1 MGPSRAVV
9 LPFGVP
15 PAFRGLGLGLA
26 AMLHTFFRVQDTN
39 MALVQV
45 IARPRE
51 HDVTA
56 HAVEALV
63 PPQAWRDM
71 PGVEDTPEHVQL
83 VVTGALQ
90 PPTEGRGAL
99 QIVAFDARSLE
110 VRAKIEAPLDEQD
123 AGAVLVR
130 GLREL
135 ALRVDGDLGPLADL
149 ESVSW
154 EALESVLRAER
165 CTMIDPERGEPHDR
179 LAAVLHLARAIA
191 DAPQARFA
199 AGRLAA
205 LALDTSHRTGI
216 DSRIAASALRALV
229 GAISDAP
236 QHVEL
241 LEATSVMHLRAG
253 DPANAE
259 VVALRALGL
268 DGARGRV
275 YAMLSEARRQ
285 QGNLDGAEEAVR
297 TGIARAPTDFIL
309 LTEQGSIFA
318 LRGDDASA
326 RAAWDRALEIAPGF
340 PPAFVN
346 LAMLAGRSG
355 DSLMAQQL
363 VDHALALAHPPLE
376 TLRHA
381 AQLALAAE
389 PPGTARAARVAA
401 LCRSFLAQ
409 APQAEMAMRILADAL
424 EELGETDELGP
435 LREKLAKLQAREPAV
450 AKKAS
455 WIDRLLGRKS
465 T

>member
-1 MGPSRAVV
+1 MGDSRAVV

-15 PAFRGLGLGLA
+15 EGSRGLGLGLA
-26 AMLHTFFRVQDTN
+26 ALLHDFFRVQTTR

-51 HDVTA
+51 HDA
-56 HAVEALV
+56 KSHAVEALV

-71 PGVEDTPEHVQL
+71 PGVEDTPAHVQL

-90 PPTEGRGAL
+90 PPAEGRGAL
-99 QIVAFDARSLE
+99 QILAFDARSLE
-110 VRAKIEAPLDEQD
+110 LRAKIDAPLDDQD
-123 AGAVLVR
+123 AGTVLVR
-130 GLREL
+130 SLREL
-135 ALRVDGDLGPLADL
+135 AERIDGDLGLLADL
-149 ESVSW
+149 EGVPW

-165 CTMIDPERGEPHDR
+165 CTMVDPAHGDAHDR

-205 LALDTSHRTGI
+205 LALDTSHRPGI
-216 DSRIAASALRALV
+216 DARIAASALRALV

-268 DGARGRV
+268 ASERGRL

-297 TGIARAPTDFIL
+297 MGMARAPEDFIL
-309 LTEQGSIFA
+309 LTEQGSILA
-318 LRGDDASA
+318 LRGDDANA
-326 RAAWDRALEIAPGF
+326 RAAWDRALELAPGF

-346 LAMLAGRSG
+346 LAMLAGRTSDG
-355 DSLMAQQL
+355 LVAQHL

-381 AQLALAAE
+381 AQLAMAAE

-401 LCRSFLAQ
+401 LCRAFLAQ
-409 APQAEMAMRILADAL
+409 APQAEMAMRILAGAL
-424 EELGETDELGP
+424 EELGETEELGRV
-435 LREKLAKLQAREPAV
+435 REKLAKLPV
-450 AKKAS
+450 AETAAPRKAS
-455 WIDRLLGRKS
+455 WIDRLLGRK
-465 T
+465 

>member
-15 PAFRGLGLGLA
+15 SASRGLGLGLA
-26 AMLHTFFRVQDTN
+26 GLLHSFFRVQNTT

-45 IARPRE
+45 VARPRE
-51 HDVTA
+51 NDVAA

-90 PPTEGRGAL
+90 PPAEGRGAL
-99 QIVAFDARSLE
+99 QIVAFDARTLE
-110 VRAKIEAPLDEQD
+110 LRAKIDAPLDEHD
-123 AGAVLVR
+123 AGPVLVR
-130 GLREL
+130 SLREL
-135 ALRVDGDLGPLADL
+135 AERIDGDPGPLVEL
-149 ESVSW
+149 EGVSW
-154 EALESVLRAER
+154 DALESVLRAER

-179 LAAVLHLARAIA
+179 LAAVLHLARAVA
-191 DAPQARFA
+191 DAPQSRFA

-205 LALDTSHRTGI
+205 LALDTSYRAGI

-236 QHVEL
+236 QHIEL
-241 LEATSVMHLRAG
+241 LEATSVMYLRAG

-259 VVALRALGL
+259 VIALRALGL
-268 DGARGRV
+268 DADRGRL

-297 TGIARAPTDFIL
+297 TGIARAPTDFVL

-318 LRGDDASA
+318 LRGDDANA
-326 RAAWDRALEIAPGF
+326 RATWDRALELAPGF

-346 LAMLAGRSG
+346 LAMLAGRTS
-355 DSLMAQQL
+355 DSLLAQRL
-363 VDHALALAHPPLE
+363 VDHALGLVHPPLE

-389 PPGTARAARVAA
+389 PPGTARASRVAT
-401 LCRSFLAQ
+401 LCRAFLVQ
-409 APQAEMAMRILADAL
+409 APQAEMAMRILVNAL
-424 EELGETDELGP
+424 EELGETEELGP
-435 LREKLAKLQAREPAV
+435 LREKLAKLHAAEPAA

-455 WIDRLLGRKS
+455 WIDRLLGRK
-465 T
+465 

>member
-1 MGPSRAVV
+1 MGESRAVV

-15 PAFRGLGLGLA
+15 PVSRGLGLGVA
-26 AMLHTFFRVQDTN
+26 ALLHDFFSVQNTR

-51 HDVTA
+51 HDAQA

-71 PGVEDTPEHVQL
+71 PGVEDTPAHVHL
-83 VVTGALQ
+83 VVTGTLQ
-90 PPTEGRGAL
+90 PPAEGRGAL
-99 QIVAFDARSLE
+99 QILAFDARSLE
-110 VRAKIEAPLDEQD
+110 LRAKIEAPLDEQD
-123 AGAVLVR
+123 AGRVLVR
-130 GLREL
+130 SLREL
-135 ALRVDGDLGPLADL
+135 AERIDGDMGALAEL
-149 ESVSW
+149 EGVSW
-154 EALESVLRAER
+154 DALESVLRAER
-165 CTMIDPERGEPHDR
+165 CTMIDPERGDAHDR
-179 LAAVLHLARAIA
+179 LAAVMHLARAIA

-205 LALDTSHRTGI
+205 LALDTSHRPGI
-216 DSRIAASALRALV
+216 DSRIAESALRALV
-229 GAISDAP
+229 GAIADAP

-268 DGARGRV
+268 DGDRGRL

-297 TGIARAPTDFIL
+297 TGMARAPSDFVL
-309 LTEQGSIFA
+309 LTEHGSIAA

-326 RAAWDRALEIAPGF
+326 RAAWERALELAPGF

-346 LAMLAGRSG
+346 LTMLAGRSSDG
-355 DSLMAQQL
+355 LLAQRL
-363 VDHALALAHPPLE
+363 VDHALSLAHPPLE

-381 AQLALAAE
+381 AQLAMAAE

-401 LCRSFLAQ
+401 LCRAFLAQ
-409 APQAEMAMRILADAL
+409 APQAEMAMKILAGAL
-424 EELGETDELGP
+424 EELGATEELGP
-435 LREKLAKLQAREPAV
+435 LREKLAKLHAAEPA
-450 AKKAS
+450 AARKTS
-455 WIDRLLGRKS
+455 WIDRLLGRK
-465 T
+465 